1 MRGLLGNIA
10 EVTELL
16 LDFESIDI
24 LTVSEMHITTYN
36 EYPDLYNIPGY
47 NFVSLKRSKGK
58 GGGVGMFVS
67 DRISWQRRLDLE
79 NKKIE
84 CIWIEIF
91 QKNAKSFLLS
101 SIYRPPDSSKYLLS
115 DFNYSF
121 DEMLSKEFIIMGD
134 MNINYLKKT
143 DHREI
148 KSIIRLYG
156 LVQLITKPTRTTEQL
171 NTLIDIICSTNPSTI
186 CKTDVIPLSIGDHDM
201 VGLVRKLN
209 HLKYAPRTIKCRNYT
224 QYHPEKMCDDLK
236 GHNWEQ
242 LYLISDVNN
251 AWNFIKDILS
261 NTFNKHAPMINKRV
275 KGNFCPWLTS
285 HIKALMNER
294 DKKLQKSTENKER
307 S

>member
-1 MRGLLGNIA
+1 MSG
-10 EVTELL
+10 
-16 LDFESIDI
+16 F
-24 LTVSEMHITTYN
+24 
-36 EYPDLYNIPGY
+36 
-47 NFVSLKRSKGK
+47 
-58 GGGVGMFVS
+58 
-67 DRISWQRRLDLE
+67 
-79 NKKIE
+79 
-84 CIWIEIF
+84 
-91 QKNAKSFLLS
+91 
-101 SIYRPPDSSKYLLS
+101 
-115 DFNYSF
+115 
-121 DEMLSKEFIIMGD
+121 KE
-134 MNINYLKKT
+134 NYLKKT
-143 DHREI
+143 DHCEI

-156 LVQLITKPTRTTEQL
+156 LVQLITKPTRTTEQS

-224 QYHPEKMCDDLK
+224 QYHPEKMCGDLK

-294 DKKLQKSTENKER
+294 DKKLRKAQKTKKEVDWSTYRNLRNECTRKMRLARSNYNRNLLGENVNQPRKFWKVIKNKPDLSIPVENKVKTSNE
-307 S
+307 SKANEFCSFFF